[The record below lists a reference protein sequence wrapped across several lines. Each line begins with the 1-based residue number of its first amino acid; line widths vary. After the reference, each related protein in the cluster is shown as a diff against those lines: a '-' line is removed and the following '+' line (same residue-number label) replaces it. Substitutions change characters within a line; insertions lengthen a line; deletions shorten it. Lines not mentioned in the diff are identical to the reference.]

1 MIRRSGARRAASKR
15 AVRPRRSPFRSRL
28 QRVQS
33 WGALLVALGLLIAQ
47 GPMLLHLL
55 LVQHA
60 TCEHGELVEVSTT
73 GASTRHV
80 VSASSAPSSPSEQ
93 AGAHAAGPLRERLDA
108 ADGKGAGHDHCDVLG
123 VRHRPTELVQTVV
136 APSLL
141 SLELSPSLS
150 ARLEARPVALL
161 ALAPKSSPPAA

>member
-15 AVRPRRSPFRSRL
+15 AVRPRRTSLRTSL
-28 QRVQS
+28 QKVQS

-73 GASTRHV
+73 AAPRRPV
-80 VSASSAPSSPSEQ
+80 VAAPSAASEQ
-93 AGAHAAGPLRERLDA
+93 AVARAGGPLRERLDA
-108 ADGKGAGHDHCDVLG
+108 ADGNGSGHDHCDVLG
-123 VRHRPTELVQTVV
+123 VRHRPTELVPTVV

-161 ALAPKSSPPAA
+161 ALAPKSSPPVA